1 MENTTLTYTPDERDR
16 RAWQALLVW
25 GVFIVLLVIAN
36 GTVPFMFGVDVHAW
50 TSSKV
55 KSVIFDL
62 VFYAV
67 IFLVVPLI
75 LTKGWTTVR
84 QPAFLLPL
92 LVAVVGITLRPFVQF
107 APVFAVIVLA
117 YLHWRFDL
125 SDLGIRSRGWRGD
138 VLAIIL
144 FGLLSLVTPLLQ
156 PGPHVLT
163 PVNAFTASLDR
174 LFANPAS
181 TTENLFYFGFLTERL
196 SYKTGRWF
204 TPLLIAAM
212 YTTHEVSNPEY
223 WYGGTSFVLIFV
235 GVVIV
240 AAIYLWRRS
249 VVVTWLS
256 DGLRWFVIHLF

>member
-1 MENTTLTYTPDERDR
+1 MQNVAIAPEEVDR
-16 RAWQALLVW
+16 RAWQALVVW
-25 GVFIVLLVIAN
+25 GVFIVLLVITN
-36 GTVPFMFGVDVHAW
+36 GTVPFVFGVDMHVW
-50 TSSKV
+50 TSSKA

-67 IFLVVPLI
+67 IFMVVPLI

-92 LVAVVGITLRPFVQF
+92 LVAVVGITMRPFVQF
-107 APVFAVIVLA
+107 APVFAVVVLA

-125 SDLGIRSRGWRGD
+125 TDLGFRSRGWRGD
-138 VLAIIL
+138 VLAIL
-144 FGLLSLVTPLLQ
+144 FFGLLSLVTPLLQ
-156 PGPHVLT
+156 PGPHIFT
-163 PVNAFTASLDR
+163 PGSALLASLDR

-196 SYKTGRWF
+196 SYKTGKWF

-212 YTTHEVSNPEY
+212 YTAHEMSNPEY

>member
-1 MENTTLTYTPDERDR
+1 
-16 RAWQALLVW
+16 
-25 GVFIVLLVIAN
+25 
-36 GTVPFMFGVDVHAW
+36 
-50 TSSKV
+50 
-55 KSVIFDL
+55 
-62 VFYAV
+62 
-67 IFLVVPLI
+67 LI

-92 LVAVVGITLRPFVQF
+92 LVAVVGITLRPFVQY
-107 APVFAVIVLA
+107 APVLTLVVLA
-117 YLHWRFDL
+117 YLHWSFDL
-125 SDLGIRSRGWRGD
+125 SDLGFRSRGWKGD

-156 PGPHVLT
+156 SGPHVLA

-196 SYKTGRWF
+196 SFKTGRWF

-212 YTTHEVSNPEY
+212 YTTHEMSNPEY